1 MDRHATAIE
10 YAKEV
15 CNHLYELMKIGYRNQ
30 TKEETIMTGVLLE
43 LHNEAHTYAEHKEKH
58 VRTHD
63 HEDGESRRR

>member
-1 MDRHATAIE
+1 MDRHATAVE

-30 TKEETIMTGVLLE
+30 TTEQTLLTGALLE

-58 VRTHD
+58 AKRHD
-63 HEDGESRRR
+63 HDGDSARR